1 MFQRGITILL
11 IACTLAANFT
21 RLFVFAGFELNQ
33 KYIASTLCE
42 NRDKPWLHCNGHCYL
57 MKKIKAAEDKE
68 KNEER
73 QTQKNLIQQV
83 FFTSTHKI
91 TFSSQLLQ
99 VFPERYQQMI
109 PQNVQLNLLRPPQFA
124 S

>member
-11 IACTLAANFT
+11 IVCTISANFA

-42 NRDKPWLHCNGHCYL
+42 NRDKPWMHCNGKCYL
-57 MKKIKAAEDKE
+57 MKKIKLAEEKE

-73 QTQKNLIQQV
+73 QTQKNMIQQV
-83 FFTSTHKI
+83 FCSSVKKIVFTS
-91 TFSSQLLQ
+91 SLLQ
-99 VFPERYQQMI
+99 VFPERYKAMV
-109 PQNVQLNLLRPPQFA
+109 PQSVTLNLLRPPRLTA
-124 S
+124 